1 MIEFRLMAIYHEC
14 RLFDRDEIQ
23 VVETLVCILHFDN
36 ITFNNIS
43 YLKIFRIVLFRGEMA
58 KFGFK
63 SLTITSPKGL
73 AMRIHPL

>member
-1 MIEFRLMAIYHEC
+1 MIEFRLMAIYLRC
-14 RLFDRDEIQ
+14 RLTVRDEIQ

-43 YLKIFRIVLFRGEMA
+43 YLKIFRIVLFRGEKA

-63 SLTITSPKGL
+63 SLTITRLKDL